1 MAQHHNLL
9 TGPANIQSTRSES
22 IANLNQY
29 DYDGQSTQKRVDK
42 RFQPFYM
49 AIIAL
54 LLLAVGLLT
63 GLLINELTTGKH
75 TKYIYITLAPT
86 YPTKQELLVPPT
98 TAPTT
103 SPTSPPTADPNLAFL
118 PDSTIGPILSD
129 TSSPQARAWDWLLE
143 HPDYEDMTT
152 WRKRQLM
159 GLVTTYYATGGNA
172 YWAMDAEAAW
182 LDASLHECEW
192 PLEHSDED
200 CSIEGEYRTLTLT
213 THGLVGSLPP
223 EIGFLT
229 SLNELNIWD
238 NGELQGT
245 LPTQLGDL
253 TALTHLAVIN
263 SKLDGSLPSQIG
275 RLTALTYLALNKNR
289 LSGSLP
295 TTLGALTALT
305 WLSLWEN
312 RFGGSV
318 PVEMWGL
325 WDLAHLFLYNNTLTG
340 TIPQFILRMTS
351 LMSLGL
357 YENQLEGSL
366 PTALGELT
374 ALTWLSVSD
383 NKLTGAIPDA
393 LGELTAL
400 TWLSFR
406 NNQLAGKVPRA
417 LGSLQD
423 LRALI
428 VSNNDLYGWLP
439 ISICELPELQ
449 FLMVDCASVTCVED
463 CSTQCGCD

>member
-1 MAQHHNLL
+1 MPQHHNLL

-22 IANLNQY
+22 MANLSQY
-29 DYDGQSTQKRVDK
+29 EFGGGNTKKRVDK
-42 RFQPFYM
+42 RFQPLYM

-54 LLLAVGLLT
+54 LLLTVGLLT
-63 GLLINELTTGKH
+63 GLFINELTKNKRTA
-75 TKYIYITLAPT
+75 YIYVTLAPT
-86 YPTKQELLVPPT
+86 YSTKQELLVPPT

-103 SPTSPPTADPNLAFL
+103 FAPSADPNLAFL
-118 PDSTIGPILSD
+118 PEATIETIKSD
-129 TSSPQARAWDWLLE
+129 VSSPQARAWGWLLN
-143 HPDYEDMTT
+143 HPDYGDMPT

-200 CSIEGEYRTLTLT
+200 CSIGGKYRTLTLAN
-213 THGLVGSLPP
+213 HGLVGSLPP

-238 NGELQGT
+238 NDELEGT

-253 TALTHLAVIN
+253 TGLTHLAVVN

-275 RLTALTYLALNKNR
+275 RLTDLTYLALNKNR

-295 TTLGALTALT
+295 TTLGVLTALT

-325 WDLAHLFLYNNTLTG
+325 WDLEHLFLYNNTLSG

-357 YENQLEGSL
+357 YENQLEGSM

-374 ALTWLSVSD
+374 ALTWLSLSD
-383 NKLTGAIPDA
+383 NKLTGTIPDA
-393 LGELTAL
+393 LGELTSL
-400 TWLSFR
+400 TWLSLR
-406 NNQLAGKVPRA
+406 DNQLEGKIPQA
-417 LGSLQD
+417 LDSLQD

-428 VSNNDLYGWLP
+428 VSNNGLYGWLP
-439 ISICELPELQ
+439 LAICELPDLK
-449 FLMVDCASVTCVED
+449 FLMVDCESVTCLED
-463 CSTQCGCD
+463 CSTQCGCS